1 MNLIQINGDTMI
13 NDLIKFAS
21 HLDSKGLHKE
31 ADYLDGLIKKEAQD
45 ISGVLIKLLMPM
57 AEPMVQV
64 MVDECVG
71 DITAQAM
78 KECVGGMGN
87 KASIFFSGGNL
98 SDEQQECIANVAGSV
113 VQKKMSDPAVVQRV
127 VGAGLKKLPGMQSV
141 PLKSK
146 SEEFDFIKPDN
157 IPFAPGSVTSLKW

>member
-1 MNLIQINGDTMI
+1 MI

-31 ADYLDGLIKKEAQD
+31 ANYLDGLIKKEAQD

-57 AEPMVQV
+57 ATPMVQV
-64 MVDECVG
+64 MVDECVK

-78 KECVGGMGN
+78 KECLDGMGN
-87 KASIFFSGGNL
+87 KASIFFSGGDL
-98 SDEQQECIANVAGSV
+98 SPEQQECIANVAGSV
-113 VQKKMSDPAVVQRV
+113 VQEKMSDPAVVQRV

-141 PLKSK
+141 PLKNK
-146 SEEFDFIKPDN
+146 SEGFDFIKPDN
-157 IPFAPGSVTSLKW
+157 IPSSARSVADLKW